1 MATCERGDA
10 GSLATAG
17 GFRLWLVFS
26 AAVFRRKLLE
36 AMMCG
41 VSTHRRKGRAA
52 FGSPKQ
58 RPRNRSERLAEL
70 LRAEVSVAGSDEAE
84 AEAETRRRIVV
95 FKELQRVVGRLQFGG
110 GDNVGEDR
118 RKEAAGD
125 VRRLAKDDAE
135 ARKTLAMLGA
145 IPPLVGMLDSPAID
159 FQISALYALL
169 NLGIGND
176 SNKAAVVKAG
186 AVHKMLSLI
195 ESGSSPSVSEAIVAN
210 FLGLSA
216 LDSNKPII
224 GSSGAIPFLVRAF
237 KNPSATAG
245 GGGSSQ
251 ARHDALRALF
261 NLSIAAA
268 NTPYLIDADIVPC
281 LLAAVS
287 DMEVS
292 ERVLS
297 VISNLVAAPEGR
309 RAVRRSRDAF
319 PMLVDVLNW
328 SDSPGCQE
336 KAAYVLMVMA
346 HKAYGDWAV
355 MIEAGIMSSLLE
367 LTLLGSPLAQK
378 RASRILEILRVDKG
392 KQVSEGFGGGGAGWC
407 CGVPAVSAP
416 LVGGAAEGEEEEAG
430 MSGERRAVR
439 QLVRQSLQ
447 SNMRRIV
454 RRANLPQDF
463 APSDH
468 LKSLT
473 ASSTSKS
480 WPF

>member
-1 MATCERGDA
+1 MARCERGDA
-10 GSLATAG
+10 GSLAAAG
-17 GFRLWLVFS
+17 GFRLWLDFS
-26 AAVFRRKLLE
+26 AAAFRRKLLE

-41 VSTHRRKGRAA
+41 VSKHRRKGGAA
-52 FGSPKQ
+52 FGSPEQ
-58 RPRNRSERLAEL
+58 RPRKPRSERLAEL
-70 LRAEVSVAGSDEAE
+70 LRAEVSVAGSDEV
-84 AEAETRRRIVV
+84 EAETRQRMVV
-95 FKELQRVVGRLQFGG
+95 FEELQLVVGRLQSGG
-110 GDNVGEDR
+110 GDNVGGDR
-118 RKEAAGD
+118 RKEAAGE
-125 VRRLAKDDAE
+125 VRRLSKDNAE
-135 ARKTLAMLGA
+135 TRKTLAMLGA
-145 IPPLVGMLDSPAID
+145 IPPLVGMLDSPDID

-176 SNKAAVVKAG
+176 LNKAAVVKAG

-216 LDSNKPII
+216 LDSNKPVI

-237 KNPSATAG
+237 KNPSGTAG

-251 ARHDALRALF
+251 ERHDALRALF

-287 DMEVS
+287 DVEVS

-309 RAVRRSRDAF
+309 RAVSRSRDAF
-319 PMLVDVLNW
+319 PILVDVLNW
-328 SDSPGCQE
+328 SDAPGCQE

-346 HKAYGDWAV
+346 HKSYGDWAA

-392 KQVSEGFGGGGAGWC
+392 KQVSEGFGEGGGGGC

-430 MSGERRAVR
+430 MSEERRAVR
-439 QLVRQSLQ
+439 QLVQQSLQ

-463 APSDH
+463 ATSDH
-468 LKSLT
+468 LEALA

-480 WPF
+480 LPF